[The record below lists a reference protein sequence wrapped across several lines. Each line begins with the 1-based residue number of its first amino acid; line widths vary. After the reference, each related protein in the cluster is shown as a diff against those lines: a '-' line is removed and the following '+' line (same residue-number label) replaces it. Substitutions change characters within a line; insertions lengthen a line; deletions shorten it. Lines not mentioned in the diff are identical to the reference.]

1 MVIAEVAVSGVQVQC
16 ISCEKIPRGIIGAQ
30 IHVTCEDPVWEPLQ
44 KTVVFRGAETKAV
57 VNAGEWVTIPAEVVS
72 KSGAE
77 LWVGVCG
84 TDAQGTVVIPT
95 LWAELGTVW
104 GSAHPSG
111 DSTTDP
117 TLPVWAQIQAQI
129 GDPQALLTEKRES
142 LVAAVNELAQRETGG
157 GSLDMAAVEQCIA
170 DYLTENPPADGEDGA
185 DGKDGADGVSP
196 VISVAEIS
204 GGHRVT
210 ITDVGGTKSMDVLD
224 GAAGQAGA
232 DGADGYTPVRGT
244 DYWTQEDKTQI
255 VQEVIAALGTP
266 VFGTVDAE
274 NTITLSG
281 VLAEGTYTLQYENE
295 DGSLTQIGSITIG
308 SGVTYT
314 NLADPASEDWVL
326 NSRINSSGNLTQVSD
341 SQRGDQTMVMT
352 NYIPTA
358 GVEAFHYKG
367 IDVTSALTASGENYS
382 RFYFYDS
389 EKAYLGYY
397 QCSNR
402 LAADFS
408 AAEYDDTVMICD
420 YTSFSAA
427 VSTAASASYVRFGGI
442 LTEDT
447 VIITAD
453 EEIQ

>member
-1 MVIAEVAVSGVQVQC
+1 MVIAELTVNGVQVQSV
-16 ISCEKIPRGIIGAQ
+16 SCGKIPRGIIGAQ
-30 IHVTCEDPVWEPLQ
+30 IHVTYEDPAWEQLR
-44 KTVVFRGAETKAV
+44 KTVVFRGAETKDV
-57 VNAGEWVTIPAEVVS
+57 VNTGEWVTVPAEAVS
-72 KSGAE
+72 KPGKE

-84 TDAQGTVVIPT
+84 TDDQGTVVIPT

-111 DSTTDP
+111 DVTTDP
-117 TLPVWAQIQAQI
+117 TLPVWAQLQRMI
-129 GDPQALLTEKRES
+129 GDPQLLLTENRES
-142 LVAAVNELAQRETGG
+142 LVTAVNELSQRENSG
-157 GSLDMAAVEQCIA
+157 GSVDMAAVEQYIA
-170 DYLTENPPADGEDGA
+170 DYLAENPPA

-196 VISVAEIS
+196 VISVAAIS
-204 GGHRVT
+204 GGHRLT
-210 ITDVGGTKSMDVLD
+210 ITDAAGTKSMDVQD
-224 GAAGQAGA
+224 GTAGKPGA
-232 DGADGYTPVRGT
+232 DGADGYTPLRGT
-244 DYWTQEDKTQI
+244 DYWTQEDKNQI

-281 VLAEGTYTLQYENE
+281 DLAEGIYTLQYEHA
-295 DGSLTQIGSITIG
+295 DGSLTPIGSITVG
-308 SGVTYT
+308 SGVSYT

-326 NSRINSSGNLTQVSD
+326 NYRINSSGNQTQVSE
-341 SQRGDQTMVMT
+341 SLRGNQTMVMT
-352 NYIPTA
+352 NYIPTV

-382 RFYFYDS
+382 RFYFYDA
-389 EKAYLGYY
+389 EKTYLGYY

-402 LAADFS
+402 LASDFS
-408 AAEYDDTVMICD
+408 AAEYDDAVMICN
-420 YTSFSAA
+420 YKSFSAA
-427 VSTAASASYVRFGGI
+427 VSTAANASYVRFGGI